1 MTLMEGAAILLRA
14 VYMVAF
20 MYGVVLIIE
29 SAWRMKSSDA
39 TEGMNG
45 IMAILFLTA
54 GPSLIRILFTVF
66 GLPGGFDL

>member
-1 MTLMEGAAILLRA
+1 MTLIDGATILLRA

-20 MYGVVLIIE
+20 MYGVVLIFE
-29 SAWRMKSSDA
+29 GAWRMKNSDP

-45 IMAILFLTA
+45 ILAALFLTI
-54 GPSLIRILFTVF
+54 GPSLMRILFTVF